1 MKFFTEIEKNNL
13 TIHTAIEKT
22 QVNLTTLNNISTTEV
37 IMVICARSVII
48 VIHRL
53 KIE

>member
-1 MKFFTEIEKNNL
+1 MKFFTEIGKN
-13 TIHTAIEKT
+13 I
-22 QVNLTTLNNISTTEV
+22 LTTHMAGKPNNTEQYATEG
-37 IMVICARSVII
+37 IMVICARPVII

>member
-1 MKFFTEIEKNNL
+1 MKFFTEIRKNNL
-13 TIHTAIEKT
+13 TIHMAIEKT
-22 QVNLTTLNNISTTEV
+22 QVNPTTLNNTSTTEG
-37 IMVICARSVII
+37 IMVICAKSVII